1 MKMKFYPV
9 VFALL
14 AVACTRSEE
23 NEPVSQTVDA
33 VAIRVQQSVTGVT
46 RAAVNEG
53 SEVNTTL
60 LMCDNN
66 NWGAF
71 TAKKQN
77 DIAGSTLNG
86 RATVSVSTFQVGTS
100 AADLSLNPS
109 LYYNTDNSTPAWIAA
124 VAPAGDVT
132 GTTVAV
138 ALQDGLQDVMYAA
151 PVNAGVSSTPA
162 TAALNF
168 KHLTTQLSFAI
179 KMTSVAGGDWNG
191 KTVSLKSI
199 TLKEA
204 TFPQSVDASNG
215 NVTWTSSATNLAI
228 PGISNPVVSTTVAGV
243 GIPVMVQAAS
253 KVVVDV
259 VFTVGAENKM
269 FYNIPVK
276 NSSAADLSTEA
287 GKAHLI
293 TLTLEEPATP
303 SSAVKVK
310 TTATVEPWQD
320 GTPGNATL
328 N

>member
-1 MKMKFYPV
+1 MKFYPI

-23 NEPVSQTVDA
+23 NEPVSQPVDA
-33 VAIRVQQSVTGVT
+33 VAIRVQQTVTGTT

-60 LMCDNN
+60 LMCDND

-71 TAKKQN
+71 TVKKQN
-77 DIAGSTLNG
+77 SITGTTLDD
-86 RATVSVSTFQVGTS
+86 RATVSVSTFQVGAS

-109 LYYNTDNSTPAWIAA
+109 LYYNTDGSTPAWIAA

-132 GTTVAV
+132 GTSVAV

-151 PVNAGVSSTPA
+151 PVNAGVSGIPV

-179 KMTSVAGGDWNG
+179 KMKPATGGDWNG

-215 NVTWTSSATNLAI
+215 NVTWTASATNLAI
-228 PGISNPVVSTTVAGV
+228 PGISNPVVKPTPEVV
-243 GIPVMVQAAS
+243 GTPVMVQASS
-253 KVVVDV
+253 KVVIDV
-259 VFTVGAENKM
+259 VFSVGSENKM

-276 NSSAADLSTEA
+276 NGSDADLSTEA

-293 TLTLEEPATP
+293 TLTLEEPTTP
-303 SSAVKVK
+303 SAAVKVI
-310 TTATVEPWQD
+310 TTATVEPWQE
-320 GTPGNATL
+320 GTAGNATL

>member
-23 NEPVSQTVDA
+23 NEPVSQPVDA

-60 LMCDNN
+60 LMCDAN
-66 NWGAF
+66 NWSAF

-77 DIAGSTLNG
+77 NISGTTLND
-86 RATVSVSTFQVGTS
+86 RATVSISTFQVGAS

-109 LYYNTDNSTPAWIAA
+109 LYYNTDGSTHAWITA

-151 PVNAGVSSTPA
+151 PVDAGVSGTPV

-179 KMTSVAGGDWNG
+179 KMTSLSGGDWNG
-191 KTVSLKSI
+191 KTISLKSI

-215 NVTWTSSATNLAI
+215 NVTWTPSATNLAI
-228 PGISNPVVSTTVAGV
+228 PGISNPVVNATAQGV
-243 GIPVMVQAAS
+243 GTPVMVQAAS
-253 KVVVDV
+253 KVVIDV
-259 VFTVGAENKM
+259 VFAVGAENKM

-303 SSAVKVK
+303 SSAVKVG

-320 GTPGNATL
+320 GIPGNATL